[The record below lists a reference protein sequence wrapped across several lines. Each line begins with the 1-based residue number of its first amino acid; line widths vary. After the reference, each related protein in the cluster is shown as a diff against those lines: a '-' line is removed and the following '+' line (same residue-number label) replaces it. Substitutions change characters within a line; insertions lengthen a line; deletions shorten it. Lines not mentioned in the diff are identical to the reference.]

1 MKTLASACLIALA
14 MIVPTHADLHIT
26 EFMEL
31 NGGSLKDEDGD
42 ASDWIELFNSGPDS
56 VDLEGY
62 FLTDDEAALPKW
74 SLPALQ
80 L

>member
-56 VDLEGY
+56 VDLE
-62 FLTDDEAALPKW
+62 
-74 SLPALQ
+74 
-80 L
+80 